1 MIGHSGLRF
10 VSYPISKPDPST
22 GKATINWIAKLNYD
36 PDQTSNRE
44 DYFATATRSTNTQ
57 WSAATSSA
65 WHTCRIRDALSAPIL
80 CTNAE
85 TETETE
91 TDSTESR
98 FTALRCPIGSS
109 PGSSKTSLGRPR
121 TVVVHG
127 AISPRR
133 SSGIAASRD
142 NTTTGRRPMSGGSHH
157 QSSPRLGRSVMSPLQ
172 RSGMKQG
179 RPTRRARRSG
189 GCGRPRRRHHQPLPS
204 DNAAAAPPKPHRSV
218 PHPCFL
224 RVPIERSL
232 GDRDRRQC

>member
-157 QSSPRLGRSVMSPLQ
+157 QSSPRLGRSGSTAVLM
-172 RSGMKQG
+172 RI
-179 RPTRRARRSG
+179 RAMP
-189 GCGRPRRRHHQPLPS
+189 C
-204 DNAAAAPPKPHRSV
+204 
-218 PHPCFL
+218 HPC
-224 RVPIERSL
+224 PTPARSRPQLSVL
-232 GDRDRRQC
+232 GCSVASSWAARSASFVLMSCCHAPDRKISNKVEVKHEL